1 MGRVVVKVSGR
12 KKRTDN
18 NVTNISVFE
27 RIRRERQEENRKLLE
42 QYNKEIK
49 KVVNTR

>member
-12 KKRTDN
+12 KKRTEN
-18 NVTNISVFE
+18 SGKTISTFE
-27 RIRRERQEENRKLLE
+27 KIRRDRQEENRKLLE

>member
-18 NVTNISVFE
+18 SGSNISVFE
-27 RIRRERQEENRKLLE
+27 RIRRERREENRKLLE

-49 KVVNTR
+49 KVINTR